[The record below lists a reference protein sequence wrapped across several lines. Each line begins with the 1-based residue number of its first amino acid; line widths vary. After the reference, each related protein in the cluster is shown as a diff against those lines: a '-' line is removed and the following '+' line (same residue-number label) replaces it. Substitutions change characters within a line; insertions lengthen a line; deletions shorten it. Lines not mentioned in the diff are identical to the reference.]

1 MRATPT
7 CGGVYPEPVKN
18 LTGIATRRVV
28 PGFLTLVAAAVAL
41 AGLAT
46 APPAR
51 ADSAVS
57 PFVLQAG
64 IGLSDQFGYAPGYT
78 RNVPAFDSE
87 GRAFIRSRTSSTQ
100 GTSYVDTLI
109 DGSRT
114 RLDFVSA
121 IRLAYP
127 GFQGTVGAGGLRN
140 DSIVFDREDRAYN
153 PLVIQLRDGTTRNIL
168 LVSLDRCRTWKVY
181 PLPEGTFAVEHWVGH
196 NEIDGPPF
204 LAVWRRSGTPDVPG
218 SQVNTLWVTQ
228 PRLEGDQL
236 VVPPLVHVTD
246 RCLGLSRDSGG
257 ASFAVTRGDKTWFVW
272 SEATPRGQAG
282 TTHYIATYDH
292 TTGTMST
299 PLLLAKSP
307 SKSDP
312 HNKPGIC
319 LDSQGYLHVV
329 CCGHGTPALYT
340 RSLAP
345 LSADQGWTQPVPV
358 LSTGWVTGSDPSG
371 QAGRQTYPAFVCD
384 SRDVLH
390 LITRQWR
397 RGVDPYF
404 GGQGYAALVHQSCPA
419 SDGTWSQP
427 TIIVAG
433 AYTGYG
439 VFFHKLALD
448 QQDRLFLSCSYQG
461 GPELQQARA
470 EGSAYAVL
478 GRSRPLGPGKY
489 RGRMLLVSGDGGA
502 TWRFATDADLA
513 APGQQSPPAGAVVR
527 SARVARETRS
537 PAVTWRWRNPR
548 PQGNQFTGLSF
559 SGARSG
565 WAVGTHGTIRH
576 TRDAGLTWT
585 AQRTATTADLFGV
598 AATGPRSAWVV
609 GAGGTVLRTTDGGA
623 TWRSRPSGT
632 SADLFAIS
640 ALSATRAWVVG
651 ERGVILRTRDGGLT
665 WSRQPAL
672 GQTLLGVAFAD
683 RLHGIAC
690 GIKGELLCTRDGG
703 RTWQRRRSGASG
715 SLFSASMLRDR
726 RALVCGGNGL
736 ILTSRNAGWSW
747 TQSHTGTTVSYRA
760 VRLLKSGRAWA
771 LGPDTVLSSKN
782 AGRRWTTVKLPVPG
796 PCGALATVGKSGL
809 MAGGAGGALCR
820 SADLGRTWSGLGVG
834 IRRTMN
840 AVTVF
845 KRRVWTVGDGGT
857 LARAKS
863 PGGRWTAVKLAKGAD
878 FYGLARFGA
887 RGWAVGEDGAVVTTY
902 NGGSTWHRVTAP
914 TGQDLTA
921 AAAPSPGTV
930 AIAGKQG
937 TLLTSTDAGG
947 TWHGSDVIPDD
958 VLCLD
963 FVDGL
968 DGWAGGGATYG
979 ETRAE
984 VARTV
989 DGGLTWTEMDL
1000 PVWGRVHGLSFLDG
1014 GRGWAA
1020 VEDWGIDGDRAQG
1033 AVLATSDGGAT
1044 WTRQAGTSAVLLG
1057 VSMSAGGS
1065 GWAWGER
1072 GTALRTVD
1080 GGATWTPVDAGTDSS
1095 LHAAAVSASEALFV
1109 GENGAVIGGAAR

>member
-1 MRATPT
+1 M
-7 CGGVYPEPVKN
+7 YPEPVET

-28 PGFLTLVAAAVAL
+28 LGFLAFVAAAVAL
-41 AGLAT
+41 TGLAA

-51 ADSAVS
+51 ADSAVA
-57 PFVLQAG
+57 PFVLEAG
-64 IGLSDQFGYAPGYT
+64 AGLFDQFGYAPAYT
-78 RNVPAFDSE
+78 RNVPAFDEE
-87 GRAFIRSRTSSTQ
+87 GRAYIRSRTSSPQ
-100 GTSYVDTLI
+100 NTSYVDTLV
-109 DGSRT
+109 DGSWA

-127 GFQGTVGAGGLRN
+127 GFKGTVGAGGLRN
-140 DSIVFDREDRAYN
+140 DSIVFDREDRAYD
-153 PLVIQLRDGTTRNIL
+153 PLVIELRDGSTRNVL
-168 LVSLDRCRTWKVY
+168 LVSLDHCRTWKVY
-181 PLPEGTFAVEHWVGH
+181 PLPAGTFTVEHWVGH

-204 LAVWRRSGTPDVPG
+204 LAVWRKSGEPDVPG

-228 PRLEGDQL
+228 PQL
-236 VVPPLVHVTD
+236 QDGHLAIPPLVHVTD

-257 ASFAVTRGDKTWFVW
+257 ASFAATSGDKTWFVW
-272 SEATPRGQAG
+272 SEATPRGQGG

-292 TTGTMST
+292 ATGTIST
-299 PLLLAKSP
+299 PQLLAKSP

-312 HNKPGIC
+312 HDKPGIC

-329 CCGHGTPALYT
+329 CCGHGTPALYL

-371 QAGRQTYPAFVCD
+371 QVGRQTYPAFACD

-419 SDGTWSQP
+419 SGGTWSQP

-433 AYTGYG
+433 AYAGYG

-461 GPELQQARA
+461 GPEMDQARA
-470 EGSAYAVL
+470 DGSVYAVL
-478 GRSRPLGPGKY
+478 GRSQPLGPGKY
-489 RGRMLLVSGDGGA
+489 RGRMLLVSGDGG
-502 TWRFATDADLA
+502 TSWRFATDADLA
-513 APGQQSPPAGAVVR
+513 APGRQSPSAGAVAGSV
-527 SARVARETRS
+527 RVARKTPP
-537 PAVTWRWRNPR
+537 PAITWRWDNPR
-548 PQGNQFTGLSF
+548 PQGDQLTGLSF

-565 WAVGTHGTIRH
+565 WAVGTHGTVRH
-576 TRDAGLTWT
+576 TTDAGLTWT
-585 AQRTATTADLFGV
+585 ARRTPSTADLFGV
-598 AATGPRSAWVV
+598 AAIGRRSAWAV
-609 GAGGTVLRTTDGGA
+609 GEGGTILRTTDGGA
-623 TWRSRPSGT
+623 TWQSQPSGT
-632 SADLFAIS
+632 GAGLFAIS
-640 ALSATRAWVVG
+640 AISATRAWVVG
-651 ERGVILRTRDGGLT
+651 ERGAILSTRNGGLT
-665 WSRQPAL
+665 WSRQPSH
-672 GQTLLGVAFAD
+672 GETLLGVAFAD
-683 RLHGIAC
+683 RMHGIAC
-690 GIKGELLCTRDGG
+690 GIKGELLRTRDGG
-703 RTWQRRRSGASG
+703 RSWQRRRSGTSG
-715 SLFSASMLRDR
+715 CLYSASMLRDR
-726 RALVCGGNGL
+726 RALVCGDGGL
-736 ILTSRNAGWSW
+736 ILTSRDGGWDWRHSR
-747 TQSHTGTTVSYRA
+747 SGTTVTFRA
-760 VRLLKSGRAWA
+760 VRLLKSGRTWA

-782 AGRRWTTVKLPVPG
+782 SGGRWTTAKLPVPG

-820 SADLGRTWSGLGVG
+820 SADFGKTWRGLGTG

-840 AVTVF
+840 SVAVF
-845 KRRVWTVGDGGT
+845 NGGVWTAGDGGT
-857 LARAKS
+857 LARAQS
-863 PGGRWTAVKLAKGAD
+863 PGGRWTAVRLAKGAD
-878 FYGLARFGA
+878 LYGLARSGT
-887 RGWAVGEDGAVVTTY
+887 RGWAVGEDGAVVTTGD
-902 NGGSTWHRVTAP
+902 GGDRWHRVTAP
-914 TGQDLTA
+914 TEQDLTA
-921 AAAPSPGTV
+921 VAAPSPGTV
-930 AIAGKQG
+930 AVAGKNG
-937 TLLTSTDAGG
+937 TLLTSTDAGA
-947 TWHGSDVIPDD
+947 TWHGGGVIPDD

-968 DGWAGGGATYG
+968 DGWAGGGASYG

-984 VARTV
+984 VERTA

-1014 GRGWAA
+1014 DRGWAA

-1033 AVLATSDGGAT
+1033 AILATSDGGAT

-1057 VSMSAGGS
+1057 VSMGAGGS

-1080 GGATWTPVDAGTDSS
+1080 GGATWTPVDTGTDGS
-1095 LHAAAVSASEALFV
+1095 LNAAAVSASEVLFV
-1109 GENGAVIGGAAR
+1109 GEDGAVISGGAR